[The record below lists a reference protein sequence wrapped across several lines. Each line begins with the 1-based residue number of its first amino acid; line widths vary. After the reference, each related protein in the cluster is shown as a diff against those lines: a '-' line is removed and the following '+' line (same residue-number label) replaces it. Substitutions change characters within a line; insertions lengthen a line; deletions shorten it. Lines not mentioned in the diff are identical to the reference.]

1 MPSILEQ
8 FSPHA
13 LARGALAT
21 ALILLVYTVVSRLF
35 AHPLKAFPGPR
46 LAALT
51 DFYAAYYE
59 VWKDGRFATHLKELH
74 LIYGQFCLNAIRF
87 AETKKVLSY
96 ESDQTRYANLSMT
109 HHTYSFRF
117 NSFILAHPRHTSR
130 STRHT
135 LALPRIV
142 TSIPASVYPSRALD
156 SLMSRIPR
164 KEEI

>member
-1 MPSILEQ
+1 MSSILEQ

-87 AETKKVLSY
+87 AETK
-96 ESDQTRYANLSMT
+96 
-109 HHTYSFRF
+109 
-117 NSFILAHPRHTSR
+117 
-130 STRHT
+130 
-135 LALPRIV
+135 
-142 TSIPASVYPSRALD
+142 
-156 SLMSRIPR
+156 
-164 KEEI
+164 